1 MNVFSLTTAAA
12 CIAAGAC
19 AAGEMLVDFDRY
31 DCSRIIPVDF
41 TAPYWVTPQPVE
53 TGKIKVEKRKV
64 GENTVID
71 VTVADPFLDNPGIAL
86 LPPKERKYWDISAY
100 EELHADIENLD
111 RNQQLML
118 SVRVNN
124 PRVNN
129 RQTANNSGF
138 ALNPGERGILKLYY
152 PQADEFPP
160 VKVDWMLATP
170 PGVPGPKNVDG
181 RRVEAITLWGHSVKI
196 YSRNRA
202 WRYRIHSVRL
212 VKPKR
217 PYPAAVG
224 SPETFFPFV
233 DRYGQ
238 YRHDDWPDKIHEDA
252 DFKKAL
258 DKETAGR
265 KGRIAGWNRFG
276 GWANGPKLEAK
287 GYFYP
292 AKYEGKW
299 YLVDPEGCL
308 FVSHGVCTI
317 RYDIRA
323 ERKAQNWFPPE
334 LAASGPNHN
343 FSRDN
348 LRRKFGPE
356 LEKVYPGF
364 VTRRLEEWGLNTI
377 GNWADL
383 EFMRGG
389 GTPYAMELPYPE
401 CPRTAGVK
409 GLEGGIFDVFSTE
422 FAASMRSAAAR
433 PEFAFARKDPMLIG
447 IFITNEI
454 YWGNDR
460 TAAARSAFASPAT
473 QPAKREFIKEL
484 KRKYISI
491 DVLNDK
497 WGSNYADWQEIL
509 DTVALPDA
517 ERSFEDFLSFNK
529 RIFEVFYSTCRD
541 VVKEFSPNAIYFGSR
556 IHLTNMPELFEAAS
570 RYADVVSTNTY
581 TWSFDGL
588 RKEGL
593 PEDKPIL
600 ISEFHVGVLDRGMFN
615 ADLRPAGVTQ
625 QDRAQAYLRLLQ
637 GALLHPQIVGTH
649 FFCYRDSPVTGRW
662 DGENFAIGMVDVTD
676 TPYWELTAMMR
687 KIGANMIQYRLKGEF
702 KCDWE

>member
-1 MNVFSLTTAAA
+1 MNVFSLTAATA
-12 CIAAGAC
+12 CIMAGAC

-53 TGKIKVEKRKV
+53 TRKIKVEKRKV

-86 LPPKERKYWDISAY
+86 LPPKGRKYWDISAY

-124 PRVNN
+124 PRVND

-138 ALNPGERGILKLYY
+138 ALNPGERGTLKLYY
-152 PQADEFPP
+152 PQADEFSP

-196 YSRNRA
+196 HSRTRA

-292 AKYEGKW
+292 AK
-299 YLVDPEGCL
+299 
-308 FVSHGVCTI
+308 
-317 RYDIRA
+317 
-323 ERKAQNWFPPE
+323 
-334 LAASGPNHN
+334 
-343 FSRDN
+343 
-348 LRRKFGPE
+348 
-356 LEKVYPGF
+356 
-364 VTRRLEEWGLNTI
+364 
-377 GNWADL
+377 
-383 EFMRGG
+383 
-389 GTPYAMELPYPE
+389 
-401 CPRTAGVK
+401 
-409 GLEGGIFDVFSTE
+409 
-422 FAASMRSAAAR
+422 
-433 PEFAFARKDPMLIG
+433 
-447 IFITNEI
+447 
-454 YWGNDR
+454 
-460 TAAARSAFASPAT
+460 
-473 QPAKREFIKEL
+473 
-484 KRKYISI
+484 
-491 DVLNDK
+491 
-497 WGSNYADWQEIL
+497 
-509 DTVALPDA
+509 
-517 ERSFEDFLSFNK
+517 
-529 RIFEVFYSTCRD
+529 
-541 VVKEFSPNAIYFGSR
+541 
-556 IHLTNMPELFEAAS
+556 
-570 RYADVVSTNTY
+570 
-581 TWSFDGL
+581 
-588 RKEGL
+588 
-593 PEDKPIL
+593 
-600 ISEFHVGVLDRGMFN
+600 
-615 ADLRPAGVTQ
+615 
-625 QDRAQAYLRLLQ
+625 
-637 GALLHPQIVGTH
+637 
-649 FFCYRDSPVTGRW
+649 
-662 DGENFAIGMVDVTD
+662 
-676 TPYWELTAMMR
+676 
-687 KIGANMIQYRLKGEF
+687 
-702 KCDWE
+702 